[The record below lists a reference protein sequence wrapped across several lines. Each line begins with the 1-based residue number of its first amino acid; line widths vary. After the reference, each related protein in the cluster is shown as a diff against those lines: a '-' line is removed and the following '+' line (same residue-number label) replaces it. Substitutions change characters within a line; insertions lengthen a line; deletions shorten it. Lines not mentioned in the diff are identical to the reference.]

1 MSFTSIEFIGFFLL
15 TLAAYYLLPKRCQW
29 IVLLIASYGFY
40 LCGGWATLGYLLFTT
55 LTTYGAGLW
64 LGKLNDQRESLPTG
78 RQSTARSL
86 KRRKQLVVAWAT
98 LANFGLLYLVK
109 YWDFTAGAVA
119 RVTGGWLQL
128 PQLNLLMPL
137 GLSFYMFQSVGY
149 VIDCYR
155 NKYPPQ
161 RNVAK
166 FALFVSFFPQLIQG
180 PISRFDQLGEQL
192 TASHPFDADN
202 LKYGVQFMMWGYWKK
217 LVIADRAAVIVN
229 SVFAQPSAYGGVM
242 TALGVGFY
250 CIQLYC
256 DFSGGIDISR
266 GVAQMLGI
274 HLAENFRR
282 PIFATSLTEYWR
294 RWHITLGTWMKD
306 YLFYPLSLSKPFGRL
321 GRFTRR
327 HIKGRLGKMIPTSLA
342 TFVVY
347 FVIGVWHGANFRYI
361 AFGLWNGVLIT
372 GALLLAKPFA
382 TIWTKLGISRDHR
395 GLRIFR
401 TLRTMLLVFIGR
413 YITRAPRLMTAIGM
427 LWTTVTKPCLY
438 QLTDGTILQLG
449 LQRSDLAV
457 VALGTASVLVVES
470 YQERGGQVRKTLEKQ
485 GFFTQWL
492 CIFLPLLGL
501 LLLGILRGGY
511 IASEFIYKQF

>member
-1 MSFTSIEFIGFFLL
+1 
-15 TLAAYYLLPKRCQW
+15 
-29 IVLLIASYGFY
+29 
-40 LCGGWATLGYLLFTT
+40 
-55 LTTYGAGLW
+55 
-64 LGKLNDQRESLPTG
+64 
-78 RQSTARSL
+78 
-86 KRRKQLVVAWAT
+86 
-98 LANFGLLYLVK
+98 
-109 YWDFTAGAVA
+109 
-119 RVTGGWLQL
+119 
-128 PQLNLLMPL
+128 
-137 GLSFYMFQSVGY
+137 
-149 VIDCYR
+149 
-155 NKYPPQ
+155 
-161 RNVAK
+161 
-166 FALFVSFFPQLIQG
+166 
-180 PISRFDQLGEQL
+180 
-192 TASHPFDADN
+192 
-202 LKYGVQFMMWGYWKK
+202 MMWGYWKK